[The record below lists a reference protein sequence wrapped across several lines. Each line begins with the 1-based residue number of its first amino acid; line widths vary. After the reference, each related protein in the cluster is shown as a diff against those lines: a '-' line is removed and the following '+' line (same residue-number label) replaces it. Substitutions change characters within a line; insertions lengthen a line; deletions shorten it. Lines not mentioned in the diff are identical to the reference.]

1 MASSGSVTTWVE
13 QLRAGNRDAAQRLW
27 ERYFPRLVGL
37 GRQRLR
43 DLGVTRRAADE
54 EDVALS
60 ACDSFCRAAEQGRF
74 PRLDD
79 RDDVWAVLVC
89 ITARKALDLRAHDRR
104 QKRGGGGAAG
114 ESVLDALFGTE
125 DGGAGLGQVVGREPT
140 PEFAA
145 QAAETFRR
153 PLAQLPTEELRA
165 IALAKMEGFTN
176 EEIAAR
182 RGCALA
188 TVERRLGLIGAVWQK
203 ELRP

>member
-1 MASSGSVTTWVE
+1 
-13 QLRAGNRDAAQRLW
+13 
-27 ERYFPRLVGL
+27 
-37 GRQRLR
+37 
-43 DLGVTRRAADE
+43 
-54 EDVALS
+54 
-60 ACDSFCRAAEQGRF
+60 
-74 PRLDD
+74 
-79 RDDVWAVLVC
+79 VWAVLVC
-89 ITARKALDLRAHDRR
+89 LTARKALDLRAHDRR
-104 QKRGGGGAAG
+104 QKRGGGAAAG

-153 PLAQLPTEELRA
+153 LLAQLPTEELRA

-188 TVERRLGLIGAVWQK
+188 TVERRLGLIRAVWQK
-203 ELRP
+203 ELRAWLGWPGGFGQKAGTLARMRGQFWPKWPAAQALAGAALAPPGAATLARMRPG

>member
-1 MASSGSVTTWVE
+1 
-13 QLRAGNRDAAQRLW
+13 
-27 ERYFPRLVGL
+27 
-37 GRQRLR
+37 
-43 DLGVTRRAADE
+43 
-54 EDVALS
+54 
-60 ACDSFCRAAEQGRF
+60 
-74 PRLDD
+74 
-79 RDDVWAVLVC
+79 VWAVLVC
-89 ITARKALDLRAHDRR
+89 LTARKALDLRAHDRR
-104 QKRGGGGAAG
+104 QKRGGSGAAG

-153 PLAQLPTEELRA
+153 LLAQLPTEELRA

-188 TVERRLGLIGAVWQK
+188 TVERRLGLIRAVWQK